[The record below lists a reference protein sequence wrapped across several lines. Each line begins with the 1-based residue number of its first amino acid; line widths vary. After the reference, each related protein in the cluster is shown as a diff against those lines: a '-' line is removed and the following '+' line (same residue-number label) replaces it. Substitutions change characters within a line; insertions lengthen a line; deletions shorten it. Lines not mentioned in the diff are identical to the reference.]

1 MKVRYTFTVWIECEE
16 DPQDLP
22 IRQPDKTRLER
33 LIIRTLE
40 PLRLGS
46 VDAECMTVETLE
58 DEQRAHRA
66 ADPHCTC
73 NDCIDDHQR
82 QVADIDHE
90 QPT

>member
-1 MKVRYTFTVWIECEE
+1 MKVRYTFTVYLDSEE

-22 IRQPDKTRLER
+22 IRQSDKTRLER

-40 PLRLGS
+40 GLEFGP
-46 VDAECMTVETLE
+46 VDAECMTVENL
-58 DEQRAHRA
+58 DEVQRAHRA

-82 QVADIDHE
+82 MIADIDHE
-90 QPT
+90 QPN